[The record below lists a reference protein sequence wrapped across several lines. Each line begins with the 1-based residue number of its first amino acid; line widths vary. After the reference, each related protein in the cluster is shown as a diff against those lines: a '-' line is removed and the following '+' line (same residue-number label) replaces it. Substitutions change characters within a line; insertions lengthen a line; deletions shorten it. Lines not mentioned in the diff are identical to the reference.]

1 MIVDLSPQDA
11 SDLPRLLAQ
20 ATSMPVAHVR
30 GLVDLEPD
38 HVYVVYPALQLSM
51 HDGQINVTQPE
62 RPPAGQIAIDVFFRT
77 LAEAHRERAVGIVLS
92 GGGLDGSVGLGRIKE
107 CGGFTIAQDPQDAE
121 HDAMPSSAIATG
133 SVDLVL
139 PVGEMAAKVT
149 ALWAN
154 MQRIALPDPPE
165 LELPV
170 TALSGRAWAESEA
183 ALADIVQLL
192 RVRTGHD
199 FRRYKRAT
207 VMRRLERRLQ
217 VNGIDSLPNYRAH
230 LEAHPSETSSLL
242 QDLLIS
248 VTSFFRDA
256 EAFDALAGQLDAA
269 VFNAAADAAP
279 QKIRAW
285 VAGCA
290 TGEEAY
296 SVAMQLTEQSMA
308 RHLEPANEE
317 LVTANRELE
326 SEIEAAGK
334 VNEDLN
340 NLIASTD
347 IATIFVDR
355 DMVIKRFT
363 PRASQLFNLLQTDVG
378 RSLLDIGH
386 RLRYDS
392 LERDVPTLSTDCA

>member
-1 MIVDLSPQDA
+1 
-11 SDLPRLLAQ
+11 
-20 ATSMPVAHVR
+20 
-30 GLVDLEPD
+30 
-38 HVYVVYPALQLSM
+38 
-51 HDGQINVTQPE
+51 
-62 RPPAGQIAIDVFFRT
+62 
-77 LAEAHRERAVGIVLS
+77 
-92 GGGLDGSVGLGRIKE
+92 
-107 CGGFTIAQDPQDAE
+107 
-121 HDAMPSSAIATG
+121 
-133 SVDLVL
+133 
-139 PVGEMAAKVT
+139 
-149 ALWAN
+149 
-154 MQRIALPDPPE
+154 
-165 LELPV
+165 
-170 TALSGRAWAESEA
+170 
-183 ALADIVQLL
+183 
-192 RVRTGHD
+192 
-199 FRRYKRAT
+199 
-207 VMRRLERRLQ
+207 MRRLERRLQ

-269 VFNAAADAAP
+269 VFNAAADAAS

-290 TGEEAY
+290 AGEEAY